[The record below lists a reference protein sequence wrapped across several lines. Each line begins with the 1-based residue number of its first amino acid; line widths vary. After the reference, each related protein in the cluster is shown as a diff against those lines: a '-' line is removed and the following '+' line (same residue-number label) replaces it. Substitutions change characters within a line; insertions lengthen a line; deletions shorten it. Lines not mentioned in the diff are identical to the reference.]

1 MPLCTER
8 HGRGLQ
14 CWRECTVTA
23 ALPPPAAA
31 AELHGTDSLENR
43 LAVLKKLN
51 PDPSYHSTITLL
63 GIYQNDLKIYVPT
76 KAAECF

>member
-43 LAVLKKLN
+43 LAVLKKLLHVTQQFQSQYLPKETN
-51 PDPSYHSTITLL
+51 A
-63 GIYQNDLKIYVPT
+63 YVHTDDCP
-76 KAAECF
+76 